1 MAKAEATWTKTVEGV
16 LKNIND
22 VLSSY
27 GLIEKDSSL
36 LSNVKD
42 RDYKQQMV
50 AARSDLEQ
58 ELIASGGSGM
68 LLTKE
73 RKEVIAYK
81 PTDLLQKLREGSIS
95 AVLVLQSY
103 QAMAIEES
111 KRTNCVTE
119 FIPDAKRWAESLDAV
134 KLGQMSD
141 VTLPLHGLPVSV
153 SDNISIE
160 GLDCSLGLRKRLRQP
175 ADHDAVIVQVI
186 KRLGAIP
193 FVKTNTAQ
201 LCLSPGCSNPVWGET
216 VHPIDPTR
224 ASGGASGGEA
234 ALIAGGGSMLGLGTD
249 ISGGLRTPAGWCGT
263 VSLKPTAKRLSSK
276 GCVSAID
283 PLGIHSTVGVMGR
296 DSSIV
301 VEAIKA
307 ILSADFHQ
315 YEAELAP
322 LPWNDALYIGKA
334 KKSLRIGFFDSIEIL
349 PSTLGVK
356 RAVRDVVN
364 LCKEQGHDVI
374 HFSPPELEEGLDLFM
389 ALLMADQGHSVHP
402 LLKGEIV
409 DSGLAWYKQCAAV
422 PPHLRHLAKPLIRR
436 QFGDIV
442 ANHSLGSLYSI
453 ADLWKKLAERQE
465 YCNRFLLAWKKE
477 ELDLLV
483 CPVFPSP
490 AALKEH
496 CGKLTIACLPTL
508 LFNLL
513 DYPVATVPV
522 CRQTQDDET
531 NIDKYEATD
540 YIHELLKESGAGAE
554 GLPLSVQIVALPYS
568 EELLCRA
575 VGEIT
580 EHLNFKL

>member
-283 PLGIHSTVGVMGR
+283 PLGSECCVHSTVGVMGR

-477 ELDLLV
+477 ELDLL
-483 CPVFPSP
+483 
-490 AALKEH
+490 
-496 CGKLTIACLPTL
+496 
-508 LFNLL
+508 
-513 DYPVATVPV
+513 
-522 CRQTQDDET
+522 
-531 NIDKYEATD
+531 
-540 YIHELLKESGAGAE
+540 SGAGAE